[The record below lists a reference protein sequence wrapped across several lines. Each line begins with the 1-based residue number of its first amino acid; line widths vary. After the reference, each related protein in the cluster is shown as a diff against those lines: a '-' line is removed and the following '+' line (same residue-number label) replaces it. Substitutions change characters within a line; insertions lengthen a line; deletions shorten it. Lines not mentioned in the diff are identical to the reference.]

1 MSEAA
6 ESAPAKKKLH
16 NPLHVTIMVVLVTG
30 LCAFLLHKGTEQKYV
45 FGILLAVTLGM
56 LALEKINNCLL
67 YTSPSPRDS

>member
-30 LCAFLLHKGTEQKYV
+30 LCAFLLHNGTEQKFV
-45 FGILLAVTLGM
+45 FGILLAVTHPRAARRRYRPVIGH
-56 LALEKINNCLL
+56 LA
-67 YTSPSPRDS
+67 RDH

>member
-30 LCAFLLHKGTEQKYV
+30 LCAFLLHNGTEQKFV
-45 FGILLAVTLGM
+45 FGILLAVT
-56 LALEKINNCLL
+56 I
-67 YTSPSPRDS
+67 

>member
-30 LCAFLLHKGTEQKYV
+30 LCAFLLHDGTKEDQIYV

-56 LALEKINNCLL
+56 LALEKINQ
-67 YTSPSPRDS
+67 RI